1 MTAAEKSVRP
11 FPHDEAVSIKE
22 GALVYF
28 AWQTLIR
35 DPESGEMHCI
45 VARTKS
51 AVVRAMVRSGHDFD
65 LINLEKIIPA
75 ALLTPQAIT
84 TKSAGRIS
92 PLDFETSETVEKNV
106 KAAKD
111 SSAKKAPPPVADDED
126 DLI

>member
-1 MTAAEKSVRP
+1 MTATDKHVRP
-11 FPHDEAVSIKE
+11 FPHDEALSIKE
-22 GALVYF
+22 GAPVYF
-28 AWQTLIR
+28 AWQTLIK

-51 AVVRAMVRSGHDFD
+51 AVVRAMVRSGHDLD
-65 LINLEKIIPA
+65 LIDLEKIIPA
-75 ALLTPQAIT
+75 ALLSPQGIT

-106 KAAKD
+106 RAAKD
-111 SSAKKAPPPVADDED
+111 SAKKKTPPPVVDDED